1 MSALDFDADDDPW
14 DTPRIGRPLM
24 SLLTETLE
32 VREQPHSWLPAGLTL
47 LSGKTKSGK
56 STLAEQIA
64 EEVSTEKRVL
74 YLALEYNKR
83 MAKGRFER
91 FNESHQIHLVL
102 EGEIDRI
109 GQGGEKGLEDLLL
122 TYNPELMIVDILAKL
137 KRQNT
142 GHYDAEYRA
151 MTEIKE
157 LIDKYDK
164 DCLVLTHS
172 GKPTGNDSDDPF
184 DKIIG
189 STALQGVPD
198 NLMVLKQGNNRQA
211 TLHTKGRLIPPSEKI
226 LSFENG
232 KYIERTGVGAE
243 YEDKAPAQAEV
254 LKLLETKKMTVSE
267 LVDALGKDKGQISN
281 ICTKLSED
289 GQIKRENRKEPW
301 EYVQQAPEY

>member
-1 MSALDFDADDDPW
+1 MNTLDFEVDDPW

-47 LSGKTKSGK
+47 LGGKTKSGK

-64 EEVSTEKRVL
+64 EEISLDKKVL

-83 MAKGRFER
+83 MAQGRFDR
-91 FNESHQIHLVL
+91 FTQYHQIHLVL
-102 EGEIDRI
+102 EGEINRI
-109 GQGGEKGLEDLLL
+109 GKGGGSELNDLIY
-122 TYNPELMIVDILAKL
+122 TYNPELVIVDILAKL

-142 GHYDAEYRA
+142 GHYDAEYQA
-151 MTEIKE
+151 MTDIKE
-157 LIDKYDK
+157 LIDKHDK

-172 GKPTGNDSDDPF
+172 GKPTANDSGDPF

-198 NLMVLKQGNNRQA
+198 NLMVLAQSNGQTK
-211 TLHTKGRLIPPSEKI
+211 LHTKGRLIFPSEKI

-232 KYIERTGVGAE
+232 KYTERSGVGAE
-243 YEDKAPAQAEV
+243 YQDKAPVKAEV

-267 LVDALGKDKGQISN
+267 MASALGKDKGQISN
-281 ICTKLSED
+281 ICAKLSED
-289 GQIKRENRKEPW
+289 GQIKRENRTEPW
-301 EYVQQAPEY
+301 EYVGHTSEH